1 MFGLSF
7 SPQATLNYTYALAV
21 LKAKVAGIN
30 ATQLN
35 VIKVEIE
42 EKYANK
48 FQMDY
53 TLYAKKNPMGRILNT
68 VANLDY
74 AAYFERQ
81 HDLDGYLNI
90 VNIQRNVLAKGLA
103 TDKLTGINLHDPYTQ
118 KLMQFDQNTDVLTFA
133 GRQPSN
139 TNFNK
144 LIYIK

>member
-1 MFGLSF
+1 MQLEEPNLNIFNRLLFGLSF

-53 TLYAKKNPMGRILNT
+53 TLYSKKNPMGRILNT

-90 VNIQRNVLAKGLA
+90 VNIQRNVFAKGLA
-103 TDKLTGINLHDPYTQ
+103 KDKLTGIN
-118 KLMQFDQNTDVLTFA
+118 
-133 GRQPSN
+133 
-139 TNFNK
+139 
-144 LIYIK
+144 